1 MKEISPGGYG
11 PMARLVRESSHCSAK
26 LQHSRSSNS
35 GNISV
40 IYLKGTMEITFNK
53 KPNDSYIYLTINNKS
68 NTFII
73 NVLLIYLPINIYLY
87 ILVLLA
93 IQLCIALLKIIIS

>member
-40 IYLKGTMEITFNK
+40 IYLKGTMETTYSENAAII
-53 KPNDSYIYLTINNKS
+53 YIYN
-68 NTFII
+68 
-73 NVLLIYLPINIYLY
+73 
-87 ILVLLA
+87 
-93 IQLCIALLKIIIS
+93 